1 MKRKRII
8 GVLMTALL
16 MAAMMYAAV
25 FANEIYAYDSTDEA
39 RNGSAVP
46 FNTNVSG
53 QITFEDRT
61 DYYKVDLPESGR
73 LSVNVHSDIKKL
85 DLKIYDSNDDHLT
98 NEFPQKGDNTY
109 TFDLSA
115 GTYYLNF
122 DEFIGTGD
130 YSFSLDYSASGE
142 TYTEE
147 NDTIDAVRNTTPVPF
162 GKTINGMIA
171 LNDKTDYFKVDLAE
185 SGRLSINVHSDIKK
199 LDLKMYDSNDEFM
212 TNEYPQNGDNTYTY
226 DLAAGIYYLNFDKFN
241 GTGAYSFS
249 LDYTAS
255 GETYTE
261 ENNTIDAVRNK
272 AAVPFG
278 KTINGLIAFNDRKDI
293 YKVELTG
300 SGRLSINVHSD
311 ITKMDTILYDSYE
324 EFVAEAYPQKGD
336 NTYIY
341 DLSAGTYF
349 LVFDKY
355 SGTGAYSFSLNYK
368 ASGETYTEENNTIDA
383 VRNAASIPFAKKI
396 RGQIAL
402 NDSYDYYK
410 VAVSKSV
417 KLKIKVHSDI
427 AGVGIDLYDSDGYN
441 TTLDYSMPKGDK
453 VYKYTLAKGTYFLR
467 FSKNDGTGNYSFT
480 AAPSVSRP
488 SFASVAKGRK
498 SIRLK
503 WKKVSGANGYVIQYA
518 TNKNFTKGKNQKT
531 IKNSRTTSKKIKK
544 LKAKKRYYVR
554 IRAYKTFEGKKYYSS
569 WSKVRIVKTK

>member
-16 MAAMMYAAV
+16 LAAMMYAAV

-212 TNEYPQNGDNTYTY
+212 TNEYPQKGDNTYTY
-226 DLAAGIYYLNFDKFN
+226 DLAAGIYY
-241 GTGAYSFS
+241 
-249 LDYTAS
+249 
-255 GETYTE
+255 
-261 ENNTIDAVRNK
+261 
-272 AAVPFG
+272 
-278 KTINGLIAFNDRKDI
+278 
-293 YKVELTG
+293 
-300 SGRLSINVHSD
+300 
-311 ITKMDTILYDSYE
+311 
-324 EFVAEAYPQKGD
+324 
-336 NTYIY
+336 
-341 DLSAGTYF
+341 

-531 IKNSRTTSKKIKK
+531 IKNSRKTSKKIKK